1 VGPSR
6 DLRTL
11 DVRVLDAFAVIWTV
25 LWILVGFLVFHEVRG
40 LSSLSDTV
48 IQTGRA
54 LDTTSSAL
62 DAAAGIPLVG
72 GRVGELARSAHDL
85 AQSAVASGESSR
97 GDVRNLAILL
107 WIAVAAAPT
116 TPLLVLYGL
125 VRSRLRETR

>member
-1 VGPSR
+1 MTTR
-6 DLRTL
+6 L
-11 DVRVLDAFAVIWTV
+11 DVRVLDAFAVCWTV

-48 IQTGRA
+48 VQTGRA
-54 LDTTSSAL
+54 LDSTSSAL
-62 DAAAGIPLVG
+62 AAVAGIPLVG
-72 GRVGELARSAHDL
+72 GQVGQLARSAHDL
-85 AQSAVASGESSR
+85 ARSAVASGESSR

-125 VRSRLRETR
+125 VRGRLRAAL